1 MKAITP
7 PFINHYPR
15 YINKYRSCC
24 YSQPRWPSQA
34 PHVVLNSDTHFYPH
48 QLFTPKYPVF
58 ITQSGGKC
66 PNQGENNL
74 SLHVHIAA
82 NAARALTQASTL
94 NFLFGNEENS
104 KGLKLWQSQWKA
116 IV

>member
-15 YINKYRSCC
+15 YINNINGGAAATANLDGPARLPMY
-24 YSQPRWPSQA
+24 
-34 PHVVLNSDTHFYPH
+34 THFYPH

-58 ITQSGGKC
+58 VTQSGGKC